1 MIYAIR
7 NHAEKI
13 LLRIAV
19 RVGEDAIENTH
30 RQCSDIAGRHNHLY
44 ALVEGRDMCGL
55 KTTSAGANDTDSIA
69 VNFQT
74 RQQIVHSANSVPD
87 FPPGKI
93 RAHQIRQVA
102 HYRMFRADQ
111 IVTTLRLLRIPE
123 LAALS
128 LPHRIPSQHDVS
140 PFC

>member
-1 MIYAIR
+1 
-7 NHAEKI
+7 
-13 LLRIAV
+13 
-19 RVGEDAIENTH
+19 
-30 RQCSDIAGRHNHLY
+30 
-44 ALVEGRDMCGL
+44 MCGL
-55 KTTSAGANDTDSIA
+55 KTTSARANDTDSIP
-69 VNFQT
+69 VNFRT
-74 RQQIVHSANSVPD
+74 RQQIVHGANSVPG

-128 LPHRIPSQHDVS
+128 LPDRIPSQHDVS
-140 PFC
+140 PFCQPLAQILVINLPVGCVARRHKHGRTLLRVIGWDVNQRGNIYARKAFKD